1 MEVTRLRNHLTLM
14 RMKFC
19 TDKID
24 AELGI
29 KTMLF
34 DNNMSVCQG

>member
-1 MEVTRLRNHLTLM
+1 MEVTKLINQLTLM
-14 RMKFC
+14 RMKFY

-29 KTMLF
+29 RTMLF